1 MKIRR
6 IENTP
11 YYSDRSDLRDAVKEV
26 NNTLSKI
33 VCFLRRDVC
42 VRHLCNFLCK
52 IVKLLLN
59 KLTMDSTDPLLRL
72 KDAIDKTIAIR

>member
-1 MKIRR
+1 M
-6 IENTP
+6 P
-11 YYSDRSDLRDAVKEV
+11 YLDRSDLRNAIKEV
-26 NNTLSKI
+26 NNTFAEI
-33 VCFLRRDVC
+33 VSFLRRDVC

-72 KDAIDKTIAIR
+72 KDAIDETVAVCRDHLPN